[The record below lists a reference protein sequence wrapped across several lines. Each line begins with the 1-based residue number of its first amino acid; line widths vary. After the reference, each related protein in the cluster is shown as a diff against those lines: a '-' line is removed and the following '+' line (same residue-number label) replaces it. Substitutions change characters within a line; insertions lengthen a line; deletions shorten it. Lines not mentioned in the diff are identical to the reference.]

1 MKKSLLLC
9 TTLVPLILY
18 LFASCDNSKNITEAD
33 SVFEENPTTI
43 AWSQDKSSDKITSYQ
58 TDVQVYRMN
67 SREDTGLKLSDK
79 YKMSVKMIDMFNIHV
94 SIWLLI
100 LMGFIGLCFLME
112 KI

>member
-9 TTLVPLILY
+9 TTLVPLMLY

-79 YKMSVKMIDMFNIHV
+79 YKMSVKMIDNVQYTRIDMV
-94 SIWLLI
+94 ADSD
-100 LMGFIGLCFLME
+100 GFIGLCFLME